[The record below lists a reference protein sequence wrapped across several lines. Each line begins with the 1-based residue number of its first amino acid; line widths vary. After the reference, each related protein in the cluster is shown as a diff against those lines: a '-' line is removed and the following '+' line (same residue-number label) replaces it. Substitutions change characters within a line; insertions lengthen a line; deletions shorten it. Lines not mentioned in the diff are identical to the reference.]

1 MNPNATARLPLMFTD
16 LRLPTMKRVWQE
28 LAERSNQEG
37 WPAERFLASL
47 LEQEILGREER
58 RLERRRQESNLSP
71 DKRLGSY
78 DFSAVPTL
86 SKAHVQALA
95 EADGWVREGANLLLF
110 GPPGV
115 GKSHLATAIGHALV
129 DRGYRVY
136 FTRTSDL
143 VQQL

>member
-78 DFSAVPTL
+78 VRIPAIVGSDSADRGHPR
-86 SKAHVQALA
+86 KAYILV
-95 EADGWVREGANLLLF
+95 
-110 GPPGV
+110 
-115 GKSHLATAIGHALV
+115 TAILCSGGHDASTFGV
-129 DRGYRVY
+129 
-136 FTRTSDL
+136 S
-143 VQQL
+143 